1 MVDTNLDSFLN
12 FATVVAVAAAAVVAA
27 VAVDYNRSLNEDY
40 FMESLTGKLTL
51 GELASL
57 PGSGLAQLVTLVQAA
72 VPFAFAAAAFVAD
85 TVEIVLVYANR

>member
-1 MVDTNLDSFLN
+1 
-12 FATVVAVAAAAVVAA
+12 
-27 VAVDYNRSLNEDY
+27 
-40 FMESLTGKLTL
+40 MESLTGKLTL